1 MDNEKGALGCC
12 FLETEAVDVALSL
25 MSAQDFSL
33 PPHRV
38 IFEEMV
44 SMADSQMEIN
54 MITLTTELEKK
65 GQLAAAGG
73 SAYLGELLIFTPTY
87 TECVLRYYAA
97 QIIEQATKR
106 KLRGIAEAINR
117 NVDTMSA
124 CDLRDKVEEVIFSLT
139 AGKKEGP
146 KHVKDT
152 LKDVYKQMELAHSN
166 KGMITGLE
174 TGISKLDAAMCG
186 LNKSDLT
193 IIAGRPAMGKSALA
207 GNIVEKVSVKN
218 KKQSLIF
225 SCEMSTEQW
234 VKRILYSLSRV
245 DGARARVGNFAD
257 GDWPKLTHG
266 NQQLQESG
274 VWIDDTPGINISE
287 LRARA
292 RTLHR
297 KVGLELVVVDYLQLL
312 TGNGD
317 SRQQEIG
324 SISRGLKGMA
334 KELDIPV
341 IALSQLNRKLEERV
355 NKRPTMSD
363 LRESGDIEQDADN
376 ILLLYRDAVYNPA
389 SPEGEAEIIIGK
401 QRNGP
406 IGTIPAT
413 WIGGYSRFENCEE
426 RRNERS

>member
-12 FLETEAVDVALSL
+12 FLEPEAVDLALSL
-25 MSAQDFSL
+25 MSAKDFAL

-44 SMADSQMEIN
+44 QMAENQMEIN
-54 MITLTTELEKK
+54 LITLTTELEKK
-65 GQLAAAGG
+65 GVLWSVGG
-73 SAYLGELLIFTPTY
+73 SAYLSELLEYTPAY
-87 TECVLRYYAA
+87 TEGVLRYYVA
-97 QIIEQATKR
+97 QIIEQSTKR
-106 KLRGIAEAINR
+106 KLRSIAEAINR

-124 CDLRDKVEEVIFSLT
+124 AELRAKVEEHIFRLDT
-139 AGKKEGP
+139 GKKEGP

-152 LKDVYKQMELAHSN
+152 LKDVYKQMEYSHAN
-166 KGMITGLE
+166 KGVITGLE
-174 TGISKLDAAMCG
+174 TGILRLDAAMCG

-207 GNIVEKVSVKN
+207 GNIVEHVSVKN
-218 KKQSLIF
+218 GKQSLIF

-234 VKRILYSLSRV
+234 VKRILYSLARV
-245 DGARARVGNFAD
+245 DGARARIGNFNQ
-257 GDWPKLTHG
+257 GDWPKLSNG
-266 NQQLQESG
+266 MGQLRESG

-297 KVGLELVVVDYLQLL
+297 KSGLELVVVDYLQLL

-334 KELDIPV
+334 KELNIPV

-376 ILLLYRDAVYNPA
+376 ILFLYRDCVYNPQA
-389 SPEGEAEIIIGK
+389 PEGEAEIIIGK

-406 IGTIPAT
+406 TGTVPAT
-413 WIGGYSRFENCEE
+413 WIGGFSRFENREE
-426 RRNERS
+426 RYDER